1 MLEGME
7 CLVAQSCLTLCNLV
21 ECSPLGSSDRGI
33 FQARLLEWVAISS
46 SKKERRWVLKGGI

>member
-7 CLVAQSCLTLCNLV
+7 CLFAPSCPTLCSLV
-21 ECSPLGSSDRGI
+21 QCSPLGSSVREI
-33 FQARLLEWVAISS
+33 FQARLLEWVSISS